1 MKDWTA
7 QEIKAQLERVIASR
21 EFANSPRLSQFLGY
35 VTEQALRGRQG
46 RIKQYEIAV
55 EGLGYGRDFDPA
67 SNPSVR
73 IMARRLRR
81 ALKRYYFNSG
91 IADPIRI
98 ELPKGGYVPVF
109 IENFGEVDTG
119 ADEHA
124 ASDFEMGPAN
134 IEEPSIAVFNLE
146 VLGGQEA
153 DTIIATGLTSELLVA
168 LTQFTGITVMGPFS
182 LESQPPLHWRQL
194 YHEYGAMFALKGWI
208 QTQNSVVRITM
219 ELIDT
224 HTGRSQWA
232 RKFQYDLDQASLFDI
247 QTEIAGLV
255 SGAVA
260 DSLGQVFRQI
270 TADSY
275 PRHVSFSAVTKA
287 VFTYHR
293 AWITHSPDDWQR
305 AHEELGKAL
314 ARFPENAL
322 LLALQGNA
330 HYADALHDLGLDPK
344 SAGKMKSLTKKAL
357 ALDPTLQ
364 VAQYNLVVINA
375 FLGDAEN
382 CTRAASKVVA
392 MNPNHARILAG
403 SAIATSSVG
412 AYDLALELIERAK
425 KLNPQYPGFYLF
437 VEFLVNMVNGDFE
450 QAWEDAQLIR
460 TPGLF
465 CQPVIRATS
474 LGMLGR
480 TEEAR
485 PHLEELLQIKPD
497 FLQRPREYIRLLF
510 VTDEHVEMVWE
521 GLLRAGIENL
531 RLEG

>member
-1 MKDWTA
+1 MTEARA
-7 QEIKAQLERVIASR
+7 QEIRAQLERIVSSR
-21 EFANSPRLSQFLGY
+21 ELGDSQRLREFLNY
-35 VTEQALRGRQG
+35 VVDQALSGRRGG
-46 RIKQYEIAV
+46 IKQYEIAV

-81 ALKRYYFNSG
+81 ALKHYYANSG

-98 ELPKGGYVPVF
+98 RLPKGGYVPEF
-109 IENFGEVDTG
+109 FDNLEE
-119 ADEHA
+119 ADSDA
-124 ASDFEMGPAN
+124 AEFTEKAAEMMAAN
-134 IEEPSIAVFNLE
+134 IGEPSIAVFELE
-146 VLGGQEA
+146 VLGSREA
-153 DTIIATGLTSELLVA
+153 DAVIATGLTSELLVA
-168 LTQFTGITVMGPFS
+168 LTRFAGITVMGPFS
-182 LESQPPLHWRQL
+182 LASQPPLHWRQV
-194 YHEYGAMFALKGWI
+194 YRDYGAMFALKGWI

-224 HTGRSQWA
+224 HTGHGQWA
-232 RKFQYDLDQASLFDI
+232 RKFQYDLGEASLFDI
-247 QTEIAGLV
+247 QDEIAGLV

-260 DSLGQVFRQI
+260 DSVGQVFRQV

-275 PRHVSFSAVTKA
+275 PRHIKFSDVTRA
-287 VFTYHR
+287 VFTYHH
-293 AWITHSPDDWQR
+293 AWITHFPDVWQQ
-305 AHEELGKAL
+305 AYQELGKAL
-314 ARFPENAL
+314 ARYPENAL
-322 LLALQGNA
+322 LLALQGNV
-330 HYADALHDLGLDPK
+330 HYADALHELDIDPQ
-344 SAGKMKSLTKKAL
+344 STGKMERLTKKAL

-375 FLGDAEN
+375 FSGNAEQ
-382 CTRAASKVVA
+382 CVSAARKAVT

-412 AYDLALELIERAK
+412 AYELAKELIERAK
-425 KLNPQYPGFYLF
+425 RLNPQYPGFYLF
-437 VEFLVNMVNGDFE
+437 PEFLVNLVNGDYG

-465 CQPVIRATS
+465 CQPEIRATA

-480 TEEAR
+480 VEEAR

-510 VTDEHVEMVWE
+510 VTDEHVDAVWD
-521 GLLRAGIENL
+521 GLVKAGIEKAA
-531 RLEG
+531 G